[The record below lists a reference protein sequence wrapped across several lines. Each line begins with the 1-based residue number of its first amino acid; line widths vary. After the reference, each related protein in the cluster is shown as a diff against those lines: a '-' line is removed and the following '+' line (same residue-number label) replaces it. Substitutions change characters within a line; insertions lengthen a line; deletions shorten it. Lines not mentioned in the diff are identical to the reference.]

1 MSEQIVKILPTNRF
15 SEEAVPAAFIGSNLL
30 DFNIPGGLGTYDLS
44 NSYININASIIQEI
58 DPANSAIQGLV
69 VGQDTA
75 LFSTELELQT
85 GLTANDTYVV
95 GCASLVR
102 NAQMFSQNR
111 GMVESIR
118 RCDTLRQI
126 LYNLENDKKEIE
138 NGLNKFGTFNGRRG
152 ISNKTSSFQNTV
164 VNNTDMNGGVDLNN
178 KSYSIPRDLRIP
190 LSDLF
195 GVGNALWNGSVYG
208 DTRINL
214 ELNTNNLV
222 LKQLGGLEDVTKV
235 PNSDAVL
242 PPGGQGVSYGSCLNQ
257 AATTVVSTPF
267 NTLILGRP
275 STPAVVTPYCDFG
288 LNMPFHVG
296 QSIVVNG
303 FDNLLSSAGVIGTA
317 DVTGVGT
324 DYTVGEY
331 FKLPASTNAG
341 AVREAWVVVKT
352 ITGGAATGPIGTIES
367 TFSNPFDLAANAAGP
382 GGGYVSSSILNQDGG
397 SFLATGA
404 AGAGTGGAIQ
414 VTGVKESG
422 NIATLKAA
430 IVGGS
435 GYAVGD
441 EGHFD
446 ASGTGTG
453 AKYKVKT
460 MNNGAITELLI
471 LDPGQN
477 YTVDDVLTG
486 VATSG
491 AGDDLQVTVATIM
504 ILAPVVYPA
513 AQPATNAIPEIRVII
528 DSIEYAP
535 SDPLQ
540 VNSQPGGAVTI
551 TTRTPWYTGNA
562 ARLGQLIQDVTIK
575 ADVAS
580 STLSKIRLNRAEIVL
595 SVLAGVNGPN
605 EIDYRT
611 YTTDE
616 QNGNGQ
622 PSYFHQYQ
630 VEGEAQNLIVG
641 LCANN
646 TITPIQT
653 FNSYRMAIEN
663 VDQTG
668 NRSVEFNSSLYQDRV
683 LRFLRNRGQTPSN
696 LTIQT
701 KSTVA
706 QQQGS
711 ANQQL
716 LSPILE
722 SLPISA
728 LPKAVTLHIE
738 SASNEQVIL
747 YKEIARTI

>member
-15 SEEAVPAAFIGSNLL
+15 SEEAVPAAFTGSKLL
-30 DFNIPGGLGTYDLS
+30 DFNMPGGLGTYDLS

-58 DPANSAIQGLV
+58 DPAHSAIQGLV
-69 VGQDTA
+69 VGKDTA
-75 LFSTELELQT
+75 LFSTEIELQT
-85 GLTANDTYVV
+85 GSTANDTYVV

-102 NAQMFSQNR
+102 NAQMYSQNR

-118 RCDTLRQI
+118 RCDTLRQV

-138 NGLNKFGTFNGRRG
+138 DGLNKFGTFNGRRG
-152 ISNKTSSFQNTV
+152 PNNKTSSFQNTV
-164 VNNTDMNGGVDLNN
+164 VNNTNSNGVVDLNN

-214 ELNTNNLV
+214 ELNINNLV
-222 LKQLGGLEDVTKV
+222 LKQLGGLEDVTKI
-235 PNSDAVL
+235 PNSADDL
-242 PPGGQGVSYGSCLNQ
+242 PPTGEGVSYGSCLNQ
-257 AATTVVSTPF
+257 PATTVVSTPF
-267 NTLILGRP
+267 NTLTLGRP
-275 STPAVVTPYCDFG
+275 STPAVVTPYCDYG
-288 LNMPFHVG
+288 LNLPFHVG

-303 FDNLLSSAGVIGTA
+303 FDNLRGSAGVIATA
-317 DVTGVGT
+317 NVVDAGT

-331 FKLPASTNAG
+331 FKLPAHAGAG

-352 ITGGAATGPIGTIES
+352 ITGGAGTGPIGTIET
-367 TFSNPFDLAANAAGP
+367 TFSNPFDLAANNAGP
-382 GGGYVSSSILNQDGG
+382 GGGYEDSSILAQDGA

-404 AGAGTGGAIQ
+404 AGAGTGGSIQ
-414 VTGVKESG
+414 VTGIKESG
-422 NIATLKAA
+422 NIETVKA
-430 IVGGS
+430 VKVDGGT

-441 EGHFD
+441 EGTL
-446 ASGTGTG
+446 AGGTGTG

-460 MNNGAITELLI
+460 HAGGVVEELLI
-471 LDPGQN
+471 LDPGQG
-477 YTVDDVLTG
+477 YSVDDVLTG
-486 VATSG
+486 VTTSG
-491 AGDDLQVTVATIM
+491 TGSGLQIGVETVM
-504 ILAPVVYPA
+504 ILAPVAYPN
-513 AQPATNAIPEIRVII
+513 AQNPLNAIPEIRVII
-528 DSIEYAP
+528 DSIQYAP

-540 VNSQPGGAVTI
+540 TNTQPGGAVTI
-551 TTRTPWYTGNA
+551 TTRTPWYTGDA
-562 ARLGQLIQDVTIK
+562 SRLGQLIKDVTIK
-575 ADVAS
+575 ADLAS
-580 STLSKIRLNRAEIVL
+580 TALSKIRLNKAEIVL
-595 SVLAGVNGPN
+595 SVLAGVNGPS

-622 PSYFHQYQ
+622 ASYFHQYQ
-630 VEGEAQNLIVG
+630 VEGEAQNLIVA

-668 NRSVEFNSSLYQDRV
+668 NRSVVFNSSLYQDRV

-701 KSTVA
+701 KSTEG
-706 QQQGS
+706 QQQEYL
-711 ANQQL
+711 NQQL

-722 SLPISA
+722 TLPISA

-738 SASNEQVIL
+738 ANSNEQVIL
-747 YKEIARTI
+747 FKEITKSI

>member
-1 MSEQIVKILPTNRF
+1 MSEQIVKLLPTNKF
-15 SEEAVPAAFIGSNLL
+15 SAESLPGGFTGSQLL
-30 DFNIPGGLGTYDLS
+30 DFNMPGGLGTFDLS

-69 VGQDTA
+69 VGKDTA
-75 LFSTELELQT
+75 LFSTELELRT

-152 ISNKTSSFQNTV
+152 PSNKTSSFQNTV
-164 VNNTDMNGGVDLNN
+164 VNNTNANGVVDLNN
-178 KSYSIPRDLRIP
+178 KSYAIPRDLRIP

-214 ELNTNNLV
+214 ELNINNLV
-222 LKQLGGLEDVTKV
+222 LKQLGGLEDVTKI
-235 PNSDAVL
+235 PNSATDL
-242 PPGGQGVSYGSCLNQ
+242 PPAGQGVSYGSCLNQ
-257 AATTVVSTPF
+257 PATTVVSTPF
-267 NTLILGRP
+267 NTLTLGRP
-275 STPAVVTPYCDFG
+275 SNPAVVTPYCDYG
-288 LNMPFHVG
+288 LNLPFHVG

-303 FDNLLSSAGVIGTA
+303 FDNFLVSAGVINSA
-317 DVTGVGT
+317 NLVAPGT

-331 FKLPASTNAG
+331 FKLAASTAAG
-341 AVREAWVVVKT
+341 AVREAWVIVKT
-352 ITGGAATGPIGTIES
+352 ITGGNATGPIGSIES
-367 TFSNPFDLAANAAGP
+367 TFSNPFDLVANNAGP
-382 GGGYVSSSILNQDGG
+382 GGGYKLTSILLQDGV
-397 SFLATGA
+397 SKLADGT
-404 AGAGTGGAIQ
+404 AGAGTGASIQ
-414 VTGVKESG
+414 VTGLKVNG
-422 NIATLKAA
+422 NIATRKAA
-430 IVGGS
+430 LTGGA

-441 EGHFD
+441 LGTFTG
-446 ASGTGTG
+446 GTGDNAT
-453 AKYKVKT
+453 YKVKAVAA
-460 MNNGAITELLI
+460 GVVTELLI
-471 LDPGQN
+471 IDPGHG
-477 YTVDDVLTG
+477 YSVDDVLAG
-486 VATSG
+486 VKTTG
-491 AGDDLQVTVATIM
+491 AGAGLEIGVETVM
-504 ILAPVVYPA
+504 SVAPVAYPA
-513 AQPATNAIPEIRVII
+513 AQPAESAIPEIRVII
-528 DSIEYAP
+528 DSIQYAP

-540 VNSQPGGAVTI
+540 VNTQPGGGVTI
-551 TTRTPWYTGNA
+551 TTRTPWYTGDSK
-562 ARLGQLIQDVTIK
+562 RFGQLIKDVTIK
-575 ADVAS
+575 ADKAS
-580 STLSKIRLNRAEIVL
+580 SALSKIRLNKAEIVL
-595 SVLAGVNGPN
+595 SVLAGVNGPS

-622 PSYFHQYQ
+622 ASYFHQYQ
-630 VEGEAQNLIVG
+630 VEGEAQNLIVA

-668 NRSVEFNSSLYQDRV
+668 NRSVVFNSSLYQDRV
-683 LRFLRNRGQTPSN
+683 IRFMRNRGQTPSN

-701 KSTVA
+701 KSTEE
-706 QQQGS
+706 QQQEYL
-711 ANQQL
+711 NQQL

-722 SLPISA
+722 TLPISA
-728 LPKAVTLHIE
+728 LPKAVTLNIE
-738 SASNEQVIL
+738 ATSNEQVIL
-747 YKEIARTI
+747 YKEITKTI